1 MAKMEL
7 PIELVRIVN
16 EYSKPVLKHYK
27 EYNEVLREKEMVEW
41 PSLKKRLLEP
51 NVEPVLKA
59 MDEYLKAK
67 ELYNHAS
74 REYDDLPFAETDEE
88 DWTVEEATVAIPI
101 AKKCDYF
108 FCRVLA
114 SSRGLERMV

>member
-7 PIELVRIVN
+7 PIELVRIV
-16 EYSKPVLKHYK
+16 
-27 EYNEVLREKEMVEW
+27 NEVLREKEMVEW

-51 NVEPVLKA
+51 NVEHVLKA
-59 MDEYLKAK
+59 MDEYLEAK

-74 REYDDLPFAETDEE
+74 REYDDLPFVETDEE
-88 DWTVEEATVAIPI
+88 DWTVEESKVANSS

-108 FCRVLA
+108 FWRVLA
-114 SSRGLERMV
+114 SSRGLDRVVHTV